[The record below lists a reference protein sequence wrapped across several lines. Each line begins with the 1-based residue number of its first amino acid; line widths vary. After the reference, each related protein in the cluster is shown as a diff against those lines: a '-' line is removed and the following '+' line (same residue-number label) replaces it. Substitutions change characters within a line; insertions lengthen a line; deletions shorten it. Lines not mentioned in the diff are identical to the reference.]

1 MMQTKNFFE
10 SEMSCR
16 ANLIEWGELND
27 INNNAPEFLLFFG
40 VFLDDEKKEEY
51 AMFGVSGGAR
61 YCLKTNNQ

>member
-16 ANLIEWGELND
+16 ANLIEWGELNN

-51 AMFGVSGGAR
+51 AM
-61 YCLKTNNQ
+61 L